1 MLFAMPGSEY
11 RAEARREFAHQ
22 EREMAEARATPQSAP
37 GLPPIYFYYPPGADD
52 ADIPASNGVFTS
64 YRAGYYNWSVKT
76 YGCLSKMGFPCRLT
90 HVLPDEGIIVSH
102 RHFFKNTMLPNR
114 RQLFVCAVA
123 DFWRHPFAQL
133 HIVQN
138 PTDPLLVDAAPS
150 WPASFIPLWPE
161 SGLIPRDPARGDR
174 FENVA
179 YYGLPPRLAPQLRSE
194 KFAAR
199 LREHGFNFRIVPRD
213 RWNDYSDTDAVLAV
227 RSFAPVSWH
236 KFPPSKLYNSWHAGV
251 PALLGSESAYQAERR
266 SEYDYFEVHSA
277 DEVLETLL
285 RLRGDQRLRAAVARN
300 CVERAAGVSPAR
312 IAEMWTTYLTTI
324 AAPAFRDW
332 ERRSTASRSAF
343 QVARVFGYLKFVCVD
358 FVMRSARYVRKQL
371 RAHAP

>member
-1 MLFAMPGSEY
+1 MPGSEY
-11 RAEARREFAHQ
+11 VADARREFAPQ
-22 EREMAEARATPQSAP
+22 EHVAEARATTQAAA

-52 ADIPASNGVFTS
+52 ANIPASNGVFTS
-64 YRAGYYNWSVKT
+64 NRAGYYNWSVKT
-76 YGCLSKMGFPCRLT
+76 YGYLSKMGFPCRLT
-90 HVLPDEGIIVSH
+90 HELPDEGIIVSH
-102 RHFFKNTMLPNR
+102 RHFLANTLIPNR

-138 PTDPLLVDAAPS
+138 TSDPLLVDAAPS
-150 WPASFIPLWPE
+150 WPAVFIPLWPE
-161 SGLIPRDPARGDR
+161 SGLIPRDPARGDK

-179 YYGLPPRLAPQLRSE
+179 YFGLPPRLAPQLRSE

-227 RSFAPVSWH
+227 RNFAPVSWH

-285 RLRGDQRLRAAVARN
+285 RLRGDPALRAAVARN
-300 CVERAAGVSPAR
+300 CVERAAGVSPER
-312 IAEMWTTYLTTI
+312 IAERWTSFLTI
-324 AAPAFRDW
+324 VAAPAFREW
-332 ERRSTASRSAF
+332 ESRSAASRFAF
-343 QVARVFGYLKFVCVD
+343 QAARVFGYSKFVCSD
-358 FVMRSARYVRKQL
+358 FVTRGMSFVRKQSH
-371 RAHAP
+371 AHAP